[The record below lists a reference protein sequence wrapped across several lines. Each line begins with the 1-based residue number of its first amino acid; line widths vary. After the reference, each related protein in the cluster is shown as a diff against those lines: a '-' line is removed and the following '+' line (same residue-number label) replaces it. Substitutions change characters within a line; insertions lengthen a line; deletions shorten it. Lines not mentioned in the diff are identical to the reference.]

1 MKPIST
7 WLVAKRLSEWVSPW
21 RRWVFLGIL
30 LSVVAAL
37 ATAVWTS
44 LVGPLLKSLLA
55 EGQAQWGPL
64 VLTREALVRE
74 VPLAIALVAAVK
86 ALSQFASAL
95 CLSRATQHAL
105 CAFRNEL
112 YERLLQRDT
121 TFFESHHSGH
131 LLSHFTHDLAQV
143 ELSFGA
149 ALQGLARDVFQ
160 ILALLSVCLFIDAR
174 LFLVMFIVIPA
185 GALPVRYFART
196 TKKAAQA
203 SRASITTLSTLAV
216 EATSNVSVVQAFG
229 AEPVF
234 AENFAAEQ
242 RNYLRAMKQSLL
254 SRAAFSPSTEFLG
267 ILGAAF
273 AIGFGSWAVAR
284 EPGMASSLLSFLTA
298 SLMMYQPVKSLSN
311 TFGQLSVG
319 SISAQR
325 LFEVFDAEST
335 KPPTSAPL
343 GASAVT
349 PIPLAQGIEFK
360 DVTLVFSDGRV
371 GLKNV
376 SFQVPRGHTV
386 ALVGE
391 SGAGKSSAL
400 ALLLQQRVPT
410 SGALL
415 YDGVD
420 FSQRSPQA
428 LRASMAWVSQE
439 PVLFSRSVRDN
450 LRWGRDMASDEA
462 LWTALEQASAAEF
475 VRALPKQ
482 LDAHV
487 GERGS
492 TLSGGQRQRLALARA
507 FLRAPQVLLLDEPTS
522 ALDAE
527 SERLVQ
533 EGLDALMK
541 NRTVVLVAHRL
552 RTVKNANEILVFSK
566 GHIVER
572 GTFES
577 LKSQGQHFAQL
588 LKTQGVL

>member
-7 WLVAKRLSEWVSPW
+7 WLLAKRLSEWVSPW
-21 RRWVFLGIL
+21 RLWVFLGIL

-95 CLSRATQHAL
+95 CLSRAAQHAL

-149 ALQGLARDVFQ
+149 ALQSLARDVFQ

-185 GALPVRYFART
+185 GALPVRHFART
-196 TKKAAQA
+196 TKRAAQA
-203 SRASITTLSTLAV
+203 ARASITTLSTLAV
-216 EATSNVSVVQAFG
+216 EATSNVAVVQAFG

-234 AENFAAEQ
+234 VEKFAVEQ
-242 RNYLRAMKQSLL
+242 RHYLAAMKQSLL

-267 ILGAAF
+267 VLGAAF

-335 KPPTSAPL
+335 KTPTAAPL
-343 GASAVT
+343 GAAAFT
-349 PIPLAQGIEFK
+349 PIPLEQGIEFK
-360 DVTLVFSDGRV
+360 DVTLIFSDGRV
-371 GLKNV
+371 ALKNV

-400 ALLLQQRVPT
+400 ALLLQQRIPT

-507 FLRAPQVLLLDEPTS
+507 FLRAPEILLLDEPTS

-527 SERLVQ
+527 SERVVQ
-533 EGLDALMK
+533 EGLNALMK

-572 GTFES
+572 GTFAS